1 VPRHPRFFT
10 FSLAAAGCLALAAC
24 GSSGGSAS
32 VAATHSSSASPA
44 AYPTQDVVSG
54 IAEDAKLHAE
64 LPASVRSSGVLTL
77 GTTQF
82 TGTAG
87 LPYAGEGSNGQ
98 AVGIQPDI
106 ENAVAQVLGV
116 RWSTSY
122 GTFDTIIPGVQN
134 GRFQVGVDNFGVTA
148 AREQVVDF
156 STYLSDGQSLLVPS
170 SSSLS
175 TVTSITDLCGLTIG
189 TGAGT
194 TFQEILTKDAVKCA
208 AAGKT
213 PYKVEY
219 FADQAPI
226 ILGLENGKLD
236 VYFGPTL
243 GVKYEAA
250 HLSGFRFAGQF
261 SQTPVGFVTD
271 RGSALAPVLTAA
283 VNELIADGEYAKI
296 LAKWGVTT
304 SGIANSQVHPTGTG
318 LLG

>member
-1 VPRHPRFFT
+1 MLRFPRFLT
-10 FSLAAAGCLALAAC
+10 ISVAAAGCLALAAC
-24 GSSGGSAS
+24 GSSGTSAS
-32 VAATHSSSASPA
+32 DSATHSAAPSAA

-54 IAEDAKLHAE
+54 ISEDAKLHAE
-64 LPASVRSSGVLTL
+64 LPASVRSSGTLTL

-87 LPYAGEGSNGQ
+87 LPYAGEGTNGQ

-116 RWSTSY
+116 HWSTSY

-134 GRFQVGVDNFGVTA
+134 GRFEVGVDNFGVTA

-194 TFQEILTKDAVKCA
+194 TFQEILTKDAAKCA

-213 PYKVEY
+213 PYKVDY

-250 HLSGFRFAGQF
+250 HLPGLRFAGQF

-271 RGSALAPVLTAA
+271 KGSALAPVLSAA

-296 LAKWGVTT
+296 LAKWGVAT
-304 SGIANSQVHPTGTG
+304 SGITQSQVNPTGTG